1 MYHRNKVHTDEFWKY
16 ELAKHRRTVLD
27 SKTNEDMWKKQL
39 GKHASEEEI
48 AANAA
53 AAEMIHRSRS
63 LEVHDRKAMT
73 DQSDRWLEQ
82 IKRSTSS
89 DPNQNSQVSAE
100 MKLLALQSLQ
110 NSLQMIS
117 MKLPPPPSVTP
128 TAPAVQ
134 LPKEESQP
142 RPVSPAAPKVT
153 QPPQNQQGYLTL
165 LAHLSAQR
173 KAEEAPVAPIA
184 PVAAAPRVLRQ
195 ASDSCILNLSEMKEE
210 SAVKRTQLWLAQL
223 GQYKKN
229 SFQDEMDRN
238 HDELWEEQIAKA
250 KSQPIKSPLEKQ
262 PIEIT
267 IAEELNKEQS
277 AEEEIRGNCSAAP
290 IENSP
295 VEIKRPPTPLSP
307 LKNVISIKTSA
318 IQRVENSRT
327 FSLALEVN
335 NNEDSI
341 EIRHPHIPVPL
352 LPNRNSVQI
361 LAPKKKP
368 LLEIPED
375 DHDHLGL
382 IEKPVEETIQPPQK
396 PLEQEESSVLKN
408 LLKGRLP
415 RKRPISPIP
424 PRGTEVLAK
433 RPSLDSS
440 DILRRRLMGFK
451 EVPEQVHPAPA
462 PATPF
467 VTPKFQPPSATITS
481 QQLSIQGDYEDQSS
495 PVDLRNNLK
504 SSSELEEEVQ
514 QQTSSEKT
522 EVPKNYTQ
530 TSVLKHLLYRY
541 TNSDNNS
548 SQQQQL

>member
-1 MYHRNKVHTDEFWKY
+1 
-16 ELAKHRRTVLD
+16 
-27 SKTNEDMWKKQL
+27 
-39 GKHASEEEI
+39 
-48 AANAA
+48 
-53 AAEMIHRSRS
+53 
-63 LEVHDRKAMT
+63 
-73 DQSDRWLEQ
+73 
-82 IKRSTSS
+82 
-89 DPNQNSQVSAE
+89 
-100 MKLLALQSLQ
+100 
-110 NSLQMIS
+110 
-117 MKLPPPPSVTP
+117 
-128 TAPAVQ
+128 
-134 LPKEESQP
+134 
-142 RPVSPAAPKVT
+142 
-153 QPPQNQQGYLTL
+153 
-165 LAHLSAQR
+165 
-173 KAEEAPVAPIA
+173 
-184 PVAAAPRVLRQ
+184 
-195 ASDSCILNLSEMKEE
+195 
-210 SAVKRTQLWLAQL
+210 
-223 GQYKKN
+223 
-229 SFQDEMDRN
+229 MDRN

-335 NNEDSI
+335 NNEDSM
-341 EIRHPHIPVPL
+341 EIRQPHIPVPL
-352 LPNRNSVQI
+352 LPNRNSVQQV

-375 DHDHLGL
+375 DHDHLAL
-382 IEKPVEETIQPPQK
+382 IEKPVEETIQK
-396 PLEQEESSVLKN
+396 PMEQQEESSVLKN

-451 EVPEQVHPAPA
+451 EVPEQVHPAP
-462 PATPF
+462 F

-504 SSSELEEEVQ
+504 SSELEEQQ
-514 QQTSSEKT
+514 QQTSSEKN

>member
-39 GKHASEEEI
+39 GKHASEEDLS
-48 AANAA
+48 
-53 AAEMIHRSRS
+53 EMGHRSRS
-63 LEVHDRKAMT
+63 LEVHDRQGLT
-73 DQSDRWLEQ
+73 DQSERWLEQ

-117 MKLPPPPSVTP
+117 MKLPPPPP
-128 TAPAVQ
+128 PAVAAAPPAAA
-134 LPKEESQP
+134 PKEESP
-142 RPVSPAAPKVT
+142 RPVSPPAVT

-173 KAEEAPVAPIA
+173 KAEEAPVAPVA
-184 PVAAAPRVLRQ
+184 PAAPRVLRQ
-195 ASDSCILNLSEMKEE
+195 TSDSAVLNLSEMKEE

-223 GQYKKN
+223 GQYKQK

-238 HDELWEEQIAKA
+238 HEELWEEQIAKV
-250 KSQPIKSPLEKQ
+250 KSHPVKSPLE

-267 IAEELNKEQS
+267 IAEELKETS
-277 AEEEIRGNCSAAP
+277 TGEEEIRGNAAAAP
-290 IENSP
+290 IEPSEP
-295 VEIKRPPTPLSP
+295 QIKRPPTPLSP
-307 LKNVISIKTSA
+307 LQNVISIKTSA

-327 FSLALEVN
+327 FSLSLEVN
-335 NNEDSI
+335 NNSEDS
-341 EIRHPHIPVPL
+341 RPHIPVPL
-352 LPNRNSVQI
+352 LPNRNSTGL
-361 LAPKKKP
+361 LAAPPTKKKP

-375 DHDHLGL
+375 DDHPIGL
-382 IEKPVEETIQPPQK
+382 IENKEEQQPTMP
-396 PLEQEESSVLKN
+396 EEESSVLKS

-424 PRGTEVLAK
+424 QKAVK
-433 RPSLDSS
+433 RPSLGLDSS
-440 DILRRRLMGFK
+440 DILRRRLLGFK
-451 EVPEQVHPAPA
+451 EVQTPTEA
-462 PATPF
+462 PF

-481 QQLSIQGDYEDQSS
+481 QQLQVQGDYEDQSS
-495 PVDLRNNLK
+495 PVDLRNQK
-504 SSSELEEEVQ
+504 SIEE
-514 QQTSSEKT
+514 QQTEKSA
-522 EVPKNYTQ
+522 EVVKNYTQ

-541 TNSDNNS
+541 TTDNS
-548 SQQQQL
+548 SSSTAPPPQQQQS

>member
-39 GKHASEEEI
+39 GKHASEEDLS
-48 AANAA
+48 
-53 AAEMIHRSRS
+53 EMGHRSRS
-63 LEVHDRKAMT
+63 LEVHDRQGLT
-73 DQSDRWLEQ
+73 DQSERWLEQ

-117 MKLPPPPSVTP
+117 MKLPPPAAATP
-128 TAPAVQ
+128 AAAAAAA
-134 LPKEESQP
+134 PKEESP
-142 RPVSPAAPKVT
+142 RPVTPPAVT

-173 KAEEAPVAPIA
+173 KAEEAPVAPMAA
-184 PVAAAPRVLRQ
+184 PAAPRLLRQ
-195 ASDSCILNLSEMKEE
+195 TSDSAVLNLSDMKEE

-223 GQYKKN
+223 GQYKQK

-238 HDELWEEQIAKA
+238 HEELWEEQIAKV
-250 KSQPIKSPLEKQ
+250 KSHPVKSPLE

-267 IAEELNKEQS
+267 IAEELKETS
-277 AEEEIRGNCSAAP
+277 AGEEEIRGDAAAAP
-290 IENSP
+290 IEP
-295 VEIKRPPTPLSP
+295 PCQPQIKRPPTPLSP
-307 LKNVISIKTSA
+307 LQNVISIKTSA

-327 FSLALEVN
+327 FSLSLEVN
-335 NNEDSI
+335 NNSEDS
-341 EIRHPHIPVPL
+341 RPHIPVPL
-352 LPNRNSVQI
+352 LPNRNSTGL
-361 LAPKKKP
+361 LAAPPTKKKP

-375 DHDHLGL
+375 DDHPIGL
-382 IEKPVEETIQPPQK
+382 TEQQPPI
-396 PLEQEESSVLKN
+396 PEEESSVLKS

-424 PRGTEVLAK
+424 QKAVK
-433 RPSLDSS
+433 RPSLGLDSS
-440 DILRRRLMGFK
+440 DILRRRLLGFK
-451 EVPEQVHPAPA
+451 EVQTPTEA
-462 PATPF
+462 PF

-481 QQLSIQGDYEDQSS
+481 QQLQVQGDYEDQSS
-495 PVDLRNNLK
+495 PVDLRNNQK
-504 SSSELEEEVQ
+504 SIEE
-514 QQTSSEKT
+514 QQTEKSA
-522 EVPKNYTQ
+522 EVVKNYTQ

-541 TNSDNNS
+541 TTDNS
-548 SQQQQL
+548 SSSTPAPPPPQQQS